1 MKGPLRL
8 VVRIEPMDNDDT
20 ADVSSVDSAPGE
32 SISTILDSFKGQ
44 LKEIEKASKSVDA
57 QMRGLFQR
65 AKEETVNWMEEPLTP
80 VPAVKA
86 WCEAKG
92 LSSTPTLSEFLDAC
106 FAAATTMD
114 YETRALTFEKADA
127 AILWRGSRTLTVY
140 DIVAAIPRLFL

>member
-1 MKGPLRL
+1 
-8 VVRIEPMDNDDT
+8 MDNDDVD
-20 ADVSSVDSAPGE
+20 ADACSVDSNPGE
-32 SISTILDSFKGQ
+32 SISAILDSFKGQ
-44 LKEIEKASKSVDA
+44 LKEIEKASRSVDA

-92 LSSTPTLSEFLDAC
+92 LSSTPTLSEFIDAC
-106 FAAATTMD
+106 FAAAITKD

-127 AILWRGSRTLTVY
+127 AVLWRGSRTLTVY